1 MIITKN
7 TDKIEN
13 LNLADCSL
21 KIGKKK
27 DVMEE
32 IIFKALDEND
42 EAIKEEKIRGFKI
55 WNKNFYNLYSV

>member
-1 MIITKN
+1 LIITKN

-21 KIGKKK
+21 KIGKEK

-42 EAIKEEKIRGFKI
+42 EATKEEKIRGFKI
-55 WNKNFYNLYSV
+55 